1 MTVQDLT
8 DSNIFTPLNIA
19 DGSRE
24 ITKVFCCDLLSVAM
38 SKAPAGG
45 CWVTVMGNINTLAV
59 ASLTDC
65 ACVILAE
72 GTLLDEAVIEKAKQ
86 QDITLFKTEMPIFE
100 AGIKVY
106 NMLDNIES

>member
-1 MTVQDLT
+1 MTVRELVEA
-8 DSNIFTPLNIA
+8 NIFTPLNIA
-19 DGSRE
+19 DDTRE
-24 ITKVFCCDLLSVAM
+24 ITGVFCCDLLSVAM

-72 GTLLDEAVIEKAKQ
+72 GTLLDDSVIEKAKA
-86 QDITLFKTEMPIFE
+86 QDITLLKTDLPIFE
-100 AGIKVY
+100 AGLMVHER
-106 NMLDNIES
+106 LGR